1 MWKILIILAV
11 LFVVFSVGSCAG
23 ESYEFPTKREVPL
36 GVSEGFVQEI
46 YEAAGGSK
54 VVEKEEK

>member
-11 LFVVFSVGSCAG
+11 LFVVFSVGSCGG
-23 ESYEFPTKREVPL
+23 ESFDVPTKREVRL
-36 GVSEGFVQEI
+36 GVPEGWAQEM